1 MNAKKRRDQRIL
13 RTFQDEF
20 NAATGHSASFS
31 TRLSIATRGM
41 VPKRRTK
48 ETAMLS
54 SSFLYTFRPRL
65 AAGKQWFVRVAMPAL
80 LLLAAGAS
88 SYAAEVKV
96 LATGALSGAF
106 KEIVP
111 QFERASGHKV
121 AVRYAASP
129 VVIKQIEAGD
139 AFDVAIAVS
148 GPMNDAAKQGFLA
161 PGERPAVASV
171 GLGAAVRAGAPKP
184 DMGSPEAFKRTL
196 VNAKSVAILPESV
209 NGKHFLSVFER
220 LGIGEEM
227 KAKIKP
233 QKEPPQVAEA
243 VAKGEAELALLV
255 SNLLMGV
262 PGVDYAGLVPP
273 EFQQTLVFTAGVGAK
288 ATEVEAASA
297 FVRHLRSPAA
307 VAVIKA
313 YGMETP

>member
-1 MNAKKRRDQRIL
+1 
-13 RTFQDEF
+13 
-20 NAATGHSASFS
+20 
-31 TRLSIATRGM
+31 
-41 VPKRRTK
+41 
-48 ETAMLS
+48 MLMS
-54 SSFLYTFRPRL
+54 KLPEIFRPRL
-65 AAGKQWFVRVAMPAL
+65 AAGNHWFVRVVLPAL
-80 LLLAAGAS
+80 LLLAPAG

-111 QFERASGHKV
+111 QFERASGHKLT
-121 AVRYAASP
+121 VRYAASP
-129 VVIKQIEAGD
+129 VVIRQIEAGE

-148 GPMNDAAKQGFLA
+148 GPMNDAAKQGFFA

-184 DMGSPEAFKRTL
+184 DMGSPEAFKRML
-196 VNAKSVAILPESV
+196 INAKSVAILPESV
-209 NGKHFLSVFER
+209 NGKHFLSVFEL
-220 LGIGEEM
+220 LGIGEQM

-233 QKEPPQVAEA
+233 QQEPPQVAQA

-255 SNLLMGV
+255 SNLLIGV

-273 EFQQTLVFTAGVGAK
+273 EFQQTLVFAAGVGAK
-288 ATEVEAASA
+288 AKAVEAASA
-297 FVRHLRSPAA
+297 LINHLRSPAA
-307 VAVIKA
+307 AAVIKA

>member
-1 MNAKKRRDQRIL
+1 
-13 RTFQDEF
+13 
-20 NAATGHSASFS
+20 
-31 TRLSIATRGM
+31 
-41 VPKRRTK
+41 
-48 ETAMLS
+48 MLMS
-54 SSFLYTFRPRL
+54 PLLDTFRPRL
-65 AAGKQWFVRVAMPAL
+65 AAGKQWFVRTSSHLINNMGQGSQMMRYGLSVALPAV
-80 LLLAAGAS
+80 LLLAPGAGS
-88 SYAAEVKV
+88 QAAEVKV

-111 QFERASGHKV
+111 QFERASGHKLT
-121 AVRYAASP
+121 VRYAASP
-129 VVIKQIEAGD
+129 IVIKQIEAGEP
-139 AFDVAIAVS
+139 FDVAIAVS
-148 GPMNDAAKQGFLA
+148 GPMNDAAKQGFFGA
-161 PGERPAVASV
+161 GERPAVSSV

-184 DMGSPEAFKRTL
+184 DMGSPEAFRRTL

-209 NGKHFLSVFER
+209 NGKHFISVFER

-227 KAKIKP
+227 KAKTKP

-255 SNLLMGV
+255 SNLLIGV

-288 ATEVEAASA
+288 AKELEAASA
-297 FVRHLRSPAA
+297 FIKHLRSPAA
-307 VAVIKA
+307 AAVIKA